1 MDTGMMV
8 EMPWEASESIVR
20 QSLKKDLMITTAES
34 DAELYAALLVVY
46 DYYGGNL
53 DDNTQ

>member
-8 EMPWEASESIVR
+8 EMPWAASESIVR
-20 QSLKKDLMITTAES
+20 QSLRKDLMITTAES